1 MRWLGE
7 FIYAESNGSKAQAK
21 MVRQRPRSLMF
32 SICRHVERNASQ
44 LKWFRLQPVH
54 PGGAHYMRSS
64 ARFME
69 LALYQRFLKSADL
82 ADLQYYLDHGNAP

>member
-1 MRWLGE
+1 VRWLGE

-44 LKWFRLQPVH
+44 LKWFRLQSPFILGV
-54 PGGAHYMRSS
+54 RIT
-64 ARFME
+64 
-69 LALYQRFLKSADL
+69 
-82 ADLQYYLDHGNAP
+82 